1 MLLWNDDAIASL
13 RLSTKYQVLIAN
25 YGANS

>member
-1 MLLWNDDAIASL
+1 MLLWNDDTIASL
-13 RLSTKYQVLIAN
+13 RLSTKYQVPIAD